1 RSIAES
7 LLLTEMVLW
16 ETVNSLSKAADRAKA
31 HEIVHDVRSVPG
43 YDLVKVTE
51 ELFEAGLQLH
61 RDRSDKEWSLTDC
74 VSLIVMEQRG
84 ARRALSHD
92 HHFEQAGY
100 EALRRRDPP

>member
-1 RSIAES
+1 MI
-7 LLLTEMVLW
+7 LW
-16 ETVNSLSKAADRAKA
+16 ETVNSLSKAADRVKA
-31 HEIVHDVRSVPG
+31 HEIVHEVRSVPG
-43 YDLVKVTE
+43 YDLVKVTD
-51 ELFEAGLQLH
+51 ELFEAGLRLH

-100 EALRRRDPP
+100 EALLRRDPP